1 MADTEQ
7 QTEKPKSKLDIRV
20 VALGVNLLLLLAA
33 LGGLVYTRLIFE
45 RPAIMES
52 SEMAEQKK
60 EAKKPPPSAERVI
73 ISLEEMRINLAAS
86 QSQTAHYVSF
96 TMNLECANEDMA
108 SKVEEQRQKVIDRI
122 ISTFNRS
129 EFNDLN
135 TVQGRLILKEL
146 LIHDLNRII
155 GATAITNIYYTMF
168 VLQ

>member
-1 MADTEQ
+1 MAETEQ
-7 QTEKPKSKLDIRV
+7 QNEKPKSKLDIRV
-20 VALGVNLLLLLAA
+20 IALGVNLLLLLGA

-45 RPAIMES
+45 RPAITETA
-52 SEMAEQKK
+52 EMAEQKK
-60 EAKKPPPSAERVI
+60 EAKKPPPSAERVL

-96 TMNLECANEDMA
+96 AMNLECANEEMA
-108 SKVEEQRQKVIDRI
+108 SKVEEQKQKIIDRI
-122 ISTFNRS
+122 ITTFNRT
-129 EFNDLN
+129 EFNDIN

-155 GATAITNIYYTMF
+155 GVTAITDIYYSLF